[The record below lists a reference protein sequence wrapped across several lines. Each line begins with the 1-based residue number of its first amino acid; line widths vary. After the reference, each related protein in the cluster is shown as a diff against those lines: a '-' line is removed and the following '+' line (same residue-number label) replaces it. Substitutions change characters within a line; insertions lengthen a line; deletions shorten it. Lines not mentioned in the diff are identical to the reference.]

1 MKALILSH
9 CQSIRKEIILNR
21 RIRLHDVAPLSS
33 HVEVQNIIATLG
45 RTVPEER
52 AGSHD
57 KHVTPVLEGATELR
71 GIDGETERFVGGR
84 ADVDVGVLG
93 DRRSNTSGPAGV
105 KKEN

>member
-21 RIRLHDVAPLSS
+21 GIRLHDVAPLSS

-84 ADVDVGVLG
+84 ADVDIGVLG